1 MTTITVDRD
10 EFVKKCEEV
19 HARNRENLE
28 KQHEGKIVAL
38 YEDGVAGIAEDVDS
52 AYKEAVKKC
61 PDKIFYFR
69 RIGKFPA
76 SGILF

>member
-1 MTTITVDRD
+1 MRINKE
-10 EFVKKCEEV
+10 EFVSKCEQVYLKHRGE
-19 HARNRENLE
+19 LE
-28 KQHEGKIVAL
+28 SKHSGKVVAL
-38 YEDGVAGIAEDVDS
+38 YEGGVAGIGEDADS
-52 AYKEAVKKC
+52 AYKQAVKKH

>member
-1 MTTITVDRD
+1 MQVNRE

-19 HARNRENLE
+19 YLAHREELE
-28 KQHEGKIVAL
+28 SKYSGKIVAL
-38 YEDGVAGIAEDVDS
+38 YEKGVAGIGEDVDS
-52 AYKEAVKKC
+52 AYKEAVKKH